1 MVLTVSFA
9 LSPVIGLT
17 CHRRRRDVFR
27 RLDAGIE
34 ASGPHDFAVRF
45 RHAFVFRT
53 QSVHR
58 IPRPTSVTIAKRP
71 SVEGHGTAGLMDLIW
86 VKGEGIYFQRK
97 DWTGSISLIGFDKFA
112 VWRKGA
118 LHEIAKNRHLAR
130 LLRAHGNSVNHAV
143 SFAGRTQGCRRC
155 VRDSG
160 VGVLAQAGNTYGAHH
175 FAVHAYRHAAAQRH
189 DVGGDECRSAVID
202 VVLDLGRRPL

>member
-45 RHAFVFRT
+45 RNAFVFRM

-58 IPRPTSVTIAKRP
+58 IPRPTFVTIAKRP
-71 SVEGHGTAGLMDLIW
+71 SVQGHGTARFMDLIW
-86 VKGEGIYFQRK
+86 VKREGIYF
-97 DWTGSISLIGFDKFA
+97 
-112 VWRKGA
+112 
-118 LHEIAKNRHLAR
+118 
-130 LLRAHGNSVNHAV
+130 
-143 SFAGRTQGCRRC
+143 
-155 VRDSG
+155 
-160 VGVLAQAGNTYGAHH
+160 
-175 FAVHAYRHAAAQRH
+175 
-189 DVGGDECRSAVID
+189 
-202 VVLDLGRRPL
+202 

>member
-9 LSPVIGLT
+9 LSPVIGLC

-34 ASGPHDFAVRF
+34 ASGPHDFAVRALH
-45 RHAFVFRT
+45 RSSSQAAR
-53 QSVHR
+53 VHR

-71 SVEGHGTAGLMDLIW
+71 SVEGHGTARFMDLIW
-86 VKGEGIYFQRK
+86 VKREGIYFQRK

-112 VWRKGA
+112 VWRKGT
-118 LHEIAKNRHLAR
+118 LHQILAR
-130 LLRAHGNSVNHAV
+130 LLRANGNSVNHAV
-143 SFAGRTQGCRRC
+143 SFAGRAQGCRRC

-160 VGVLAQAGNTYGAHH
+160 VGVLAQAGNTYCAHH

-202 VVLDLGRRPL
+202 VVLDLGRRP